1 MRSASAWRGA
11 EVVAAAAV
19 VALAIW
25 AVVRLLG
32 VDLTVRIGQDS
43 SEVGPLDVLVTTV
56 LAGLAAWGV
65 HRVLARRARTARWWP
80 FVGSTA
86 IAVSMI
92 GPSYLA
98 DGAAAVALISMHIAV
113 GVVLVW
119 GFALEGADPA
129 RHHPPARAPWS
140 PGPRRGRS

>member
-1 MRSASAWRGA
+1 MRNSSTWRAAG
-11 EVVAAAAV
+11 VVAAAAV

-43 SEVGPLDVLVTTV
+43 SEVGAVDVLVTTV

-98 DGAAAVALISMHIAV
+98 DGAAAVALISMHVAV
-113 GVVLVW
+113 GAVLVW
-119 GFALEGADPA
+119 GFTLEGADRPR
-129 RHHPPARAPWS
+129 RHLSARAPWS

>member
-1 MRSASAWRGA
+1 MRSVSAWRGA
-11 EVVAAAAV
+11 GVVAAAAV
-19 VALAIW
+19 VALATW

-32 VDLTVRIGQDS
+32 VDLTVRIGQEPR
-43 SEVGPLDVLVTTV
+43 EVGPVDVLVTVV

-86 IAVSMI
+86 IAVSII

-98 DGAAAVALISMHIAV
+98 DGAAAVALISMHVAV
-113 GVVLVW
+113 GGVLVW
-119 GFALEGADPA
+119 GFALEGADRA
-129 RHHPPARAPWS
+129 RHQ
-140 PGPRRGRS
+140 RSR

>member
-1 MRSASAWRGA
+1 
-11 EVVAAAAV
+11 VAVAAV

-25 AVVRLLG
+25 AVVQLLG
-32 VDLTVRIGQDS
+32 VDLTVRIGQDP
-43 SEVGPLDVLVTTV
+43 SEVGAVDVLVTTV

-98 DGAAAVALISMHIAV
+98 DGAAAVALISMHVAV

-119 GFALEGADPA
+119 GFARLA
-129 RHHPPARAPWS
+129 APSSWTS
-140 PGPRRGRS
+140 GWTSDRT